1 MSTLTGSE
9 PVQVGSDRPGTI
21 RRGWRVG
28 RALWRSRWSVA
39 RLIVA
44 LFVLWVFIEDT
55 GARLAR
61 LQLMTMPEF
70 DYAAEVKHL
79 RETGRF
85 GEAIVVA
92 DAGIEATGGTVQLDI
107 LREKQATINARDSF
121 VRRVKDVGIGAVTG
135 TAGSEGEASLE
146 RLGGALAADLFVVGD
161 VRDLVI
167 QSARYLTEG
176 EADGVI
182 VALSTLGI
190 ATTLA
195 PEIDWV
201 PALMKIA
208 KKAGALGRGMEEF
221 IVTAVRSR
229 RYKEAE
235 VVMGDVGSLA
245 RHASPAGAVRMLKY
259 ADEPADAARLARFV
273 EKFQKGSR
281 GAFALHVTGKDGAKV
296 LRDAEKLGP
305 VAARNAER
313 VVLDASRKGSAGASW
328 LSRGKA
334 AALLRPHALV
344 GLGKGLWKGNVSEAM
359 RRVIEGSRDWAGWL
373 MPLVSGWVV
382 VEVLLLGRR
391 VSGAARAA

>member
-1 MSTLTGSE
+1 MSGDVRATET
-9 PVQVGSDRPGTI
+9 VRPSVAL
-21 RRGWRVG
+21 RGWRTA
-28 RALWRSRWSVA
+28 RALYRSRWGVL
-39 RLIVA
+39 RLSIA
-44 LFVLWVFIEDT
+44 AFILWVFAQDT

-61 LQLMTMPEF
+61 LQLMALPEF
-70 DYAAEVKHL
+70 DYAAEVRHL

-85 GEAIVVA
+85 GEAVVVA
-92 DAGIEATGGTVQLDI
+92 DAGIDATSGTEQLDVM
-107 LREKQATINARDSF
+107 REKQATLNARDSF
-121 VRRVKDVGIGAVTG
+121 ARRARDVGLGALTG
-135 TAGSEGEASLE
+135 SAGSEGEASLE

-176 EADGVI
+176 EADAVI
-182 VALSTLGI
+182 VALSTIGI

-208 KKAGALGRGMEEF
+208 KKASALTRGMEEF
-221 IVTAVRSR
+221 IVAAAKSR
-229 RYKEAE
+229 RFKEAE
-235 VVMGDVGSLA
+235 VVMGDVGSIA
-245 RHASPAGAVRMLKY
+245 RHASPAGAVRLLKY

-281 GAFALHVTGKDGAKV
+281 GAFALHVTGKDGAKL

-305 VAARNAER
+305 DAARAAER
-313 VVLDASRKGSAGASW
+313 VVVDASRKGASGATW
-328 LSRGKA
+328 LARGRG
-334 AALLRPHALV
+334 AALLKPHLLV

-373 MPLVSGWVV
+373 MPLVAGWVV
-382 VEVLLLGRR
+382 LEVGLLGRR
-391 VSGAARAA
+391 VLRPSVRSH